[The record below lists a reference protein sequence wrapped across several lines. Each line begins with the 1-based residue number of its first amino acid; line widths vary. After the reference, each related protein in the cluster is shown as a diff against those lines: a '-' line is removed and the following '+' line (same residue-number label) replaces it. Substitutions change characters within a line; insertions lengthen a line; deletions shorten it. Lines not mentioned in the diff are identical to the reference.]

1 MKALGP
7 IWIPVS
13 VVAMWLG
20 LAGTAQAQ
28 YQVPLRYDLRYSSPT
43 YIPSDVMR
51 GVAPPSVRQ
60 DPYAFGSLSYG
71 NLAVT
76 GNLRAGKSFQGNVP
90 YVSTGDILSKTLP
103 SFALDKFE
111 RDSIGVG
118 DIGTGVERGV
128 PTPYFPSSGTVT
140 TPASAGVRFITP
152 PMGERAPYTLPNL
165 NTVLPQTSV
174 RAGVDTG
181 ELKLPAPA
189 GGVAQPG
196 GGLSIPQSALIWVD
210 ALIEGRIS
218 PEAAGVTGGEEASKK
233 DPRLGLLQELPD
245 QRLGLKPETAAAPPQ
260 APEPQAEP
268 QAIEETQ
275 QSLYQAVRKEAEEA
289 IREEQSKPKE
299 PAEASSVQPQPGRQG
314 QVEPP
319 GEETPTGIPP
329 PAKPYASAGGFDGY
343 MKRADAAMKDS
354 NYGMAEALYA
364 AAAALEPSRSAAFFG
379 RLHAMLGLMYYDQAG
394 LVLERTIKAHP
405 DWVGA
410 APDIASV
417 YFKSDVLER
426 ILTDLKANLLVKPD
440 SLSDGLLL
448 GYVLYSAGRRDEAKT
463 FLEAVVRTRGDE
475 QGAEQVILK
484 AMEGR

>member
-1 MKALGP
+1 MKTRGLVWMLVP
-7 IWIPVS
+7 
-13 VVAMWLG
+13 VVAMAWG
-20 LAGTAQAQ
+20 LTGTAQAQ

-76 GNLRAGKSFQGNVP
+76 GNLRAGKSFQGNIP
-90 YVSTGDILSKTLP
+90 YIQTGAILSKTLP

-165 NTVLPQTSV
+165 NTVLPQTGV
-174 RAGVDTG
+174 RAGVDAMG
-181 ELKLPAPA
+181 LPGQAEGA
-189 GGVAQPG
+189 VQPG
-196 GGLSIPQSALIWVD
+196 QGLVIPQSALNWVD

-299 PAEASSVQPQPGRQG
+299 PAEASSVQPQPGRQE
-314 QVEPP
+314 QVGPP
-319 GEETPTGIPP
+319 EEETPPGIPP
-329 PAKPYASAGGFDGY
+329 PAKPYASAGGFDGH

-379 RLHAMLGLMYYDQAG
+379 RLQAMLGLMYYDQAG

-410 APDIASV
+410 APDITSV

-426 ILTDLKANLLVKPD
+426 IITDLKANLLVKPD

-463 FLEAVVRTRGDE
+463 FLEAGVRTRGDE